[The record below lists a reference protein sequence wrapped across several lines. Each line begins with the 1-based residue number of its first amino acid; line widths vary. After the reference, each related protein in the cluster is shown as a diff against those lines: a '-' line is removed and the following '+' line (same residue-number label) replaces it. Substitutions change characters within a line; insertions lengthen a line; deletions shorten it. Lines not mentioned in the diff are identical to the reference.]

1 MHRDVKPDNFM
12 ISMKDNKVK
21 IIDFGLVI
29 DYMPEGKHRELGK
42 FSFQGTARYG
52 SISTTLKGYNSGRR
66 DDLEGLGYTMMELID
81 EN

>member
-1 MHRDVKPDNFM
+1 M
-12 ISMKDNKVK
+12 K

-52 SISTTLKGYNSGRR
+52 SINTLKDYNSGRR
-66 DDLEGLGYTMMELID
+66 DDLEGLGYTIMALID